1 MEINAQEVIDR
12 LSAKLAKSEAEK
24 VVLEVQVETLQN
36 ENANLSAQIPGDT
49 EVKSDPIEG
58 EVIE

>member
-36 ENANLSAQIPGDT
+36 ENANLSAQIPKDT
-49 EVKSDPIEG
+49 EAGEGPIEG
-58 EVIE
+58 EVIG

>member
-36 ENANLSAQIPGDT
+36 ENANLSAQIENYDVNVEAP
-49 EVKSDPIEG
+49 VEG
-58 EVIE
+58 EVIG